1 MMQAGFCCL
10 ESGMVRSKNS
20 VNIAIKNFAD
30 LCVSSTLYWMF
41 GFAIMFGV
49 DYKGLLGSTVFF
61 YDDAENVWL
70 TTFFVFQI
78 LFCGTAATIISGAVA
93 ERMKFAGYL
102 VVTAMV
108 SAVIYPFFGHW
119 AWGGLESGAA
129 DGWLRA
135 AGFIDFAGSTV
146 VHSIGG
152 WVALAAVIVIGPRIG
167 RFDPAKPPIGGHNLP
182 MATLGVFLLWF
193 GWFGFNGG
201 STLAVT
207 DKIPLIFVNTFLAGV
222 FGGVA
227 TLAIC
232 WRLLGRFDVGVI
244 MNGALAGLVGITAS
258 ADIMTPLAAVAIGAI
273 AGGISFGATLLL
285 EKLRIDDAVG
295 AVPVHCAGGIWGTL
309 AVAVFADPTTWGS
322 GLSRWEQLAVSSH
335 GRGHGLCLGFRG
347 KLRDPV
353 SRRPRVSAAGQRG
366 K

>member
-1 MMQAGFCCL
+1 MSPTSNLSDIVWILLCAALVLMMQAGFCCL

-152 WVALAAVIVIGPRIG
+152 WV
-167 RFDPAKPPIGGHNLP
+167 
-182 MATLGVFLLWF
+182 GV
-193 GWFGFNGG
+193 
-201 STLAVT
+201 
-207 DKIPLIFVNTFLAGV
+207 
-222 FGGVA
+222 
-227 TLAIC
+227 
-232 WRLLGRFDVGVI
+232 
-244 MNGALAGLVGITAS
+244 GLVWKI
-258 ADIMTPLAAVAIGAI
+258 
-273 AGGISFGATLLL
+273 
-285 EKLRIDDAVG
+285 
-295 AVPVHCAGGIWGTL
+295 
-309 AVAVFADPTTWGS
+309 
-322 GLSRWEQLAVSSH
+322 
-335 GRGHGLCLGFRG
+335 
-347 KLRDPV
+347 
-353 SRRPRVSAAGQRG
+353 
-366 K
+366 